1 MSYSHRPVMSPSA
14 TCPTGYSEDGLR
26 GWAAQVLGAKR
37 CSPKYLAA
45 LAIIFGN
52 MARADLQGATLLL
65 KTIAPYASRQTMR
78 TILEQLCAA
87 GLVKRWSNPK
97 QAVYAYQGV
106 TGLDGAEDA
115 ATRYNRIQRD
125 AEEADATRYSRDI
138 GIHPTDCP
146 Y

>member
-1 MSYSHRPVMSPSA
+1 MRPVRPPMMSPSA
-14 TCPTGYSEDGLR
+14 TCPTGYSEDGLK

-37 CSPKYLAA
+37 CSRKYLAA

-52 MARADLQGATLLL
+52 MARADLHGATLLL

-78 TILEQLCAA
+78 TILEQLSAV
-87 GLVKRWSNPK
+87 GLVKRWRNPK

-106 TGLDGAEDA
+106 TGVGSDEDA
-115 ATRYNRIQRD
+115 ATRYNRIQRSAD
-125 AEEADATRYSRDI
+125 EADAMRYDRDI
-138 GIHPTDCP
+138 GIHLADCP